1 MAIKKNIE
9 EALNKQV
16 NAEMY
21 SAYLYLSMSAD
32 LESMN
37 LKGFSNWM
45 TVQAKEEMT
54 HAMKIYRYVFERGG
68 QVKLDKIDKPPS
80 GWKNPLAAFTD
91 SYSHEQKVT
100 AMINDLVE
108 LSEKERDHATR
119 SMLQWFV
126 DEQVEEEAN
135 ADEIVQ
141 KLKMVKN
148 APGGIF
154 MLDRELGSRAFVDE
168 TAESKD

>member
-1 MAIKKNIE
+1 
-9 EALNKQV
+9 
-16 NAEMY
+16 
-21 SAYLYLSMSAD
+21 
-32 LESMN
+32 
-37 LKGFSNWM
+37 
-45 TVQAKEEMT
+45 
-54 HAMKIYRYVFERGG
+54 
-68 QVKLDKIDKPPS
+68 VKLDKIDKPPS

-91 SYSHEQKVT
+91 AYSHEQKVT

-141 KLKMVKN
+141 KMKMVKN

-168 TAESKD
+168 TAEGKD